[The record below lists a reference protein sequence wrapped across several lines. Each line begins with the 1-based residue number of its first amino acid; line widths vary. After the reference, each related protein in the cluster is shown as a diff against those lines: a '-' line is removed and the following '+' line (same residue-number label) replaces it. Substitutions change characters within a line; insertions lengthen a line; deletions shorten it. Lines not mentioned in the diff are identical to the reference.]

1 MNNILPLSKWLSDA
15 RSNDHVVAR
24 RADKNLFLADLR
36 RDVGMLHAR
45 LITCSALRW
54 ALCFHDSYQFCVA
67 LLALLHAA
75 KVPVLLGHSRNAQLI
90 EQQAHFDAVLSDMSL
105 DLSCAVWSLSETGNI
120 TQPLPPVSDTASM
133 TLFTSGST
141 GEPRRIIKQ
150 INAMDCE
157 AAWLAQLW
165 GERMDGC
172 LIRSSV
178 NHQHLYGLTSR
189 IWLAQALGIPFECEM
204 VAFPEQLT
212 RNVVHN
218 NQRSVFISS
227 PAFLQRL
234 DTQLPAPPTALVVS
248 AGGPLTQ
255 KDAQRV
261 HQWLGLH
268 VDEIYGST
276 ETGVM
281 AWRSRQTEAQWQR
294 FPGVKFERDLQDNW
308 RVMSPL
314 IADPEG
320 LLLDDRLTFAA
331 DGTFRLDGRHDRV
344 VKIEEKRISLSEI
357 ERRLTTLEGIDQA
370 AVLLVQ
376 RGKRQCIGAVLVLN
390 SNGLHGLNHAGRGVQ
405 IRRWRQQLS
414 DWLEPVAIPRY
425 WRIVSEIPL
434 NQQSKRSWPQLQELF
449 NETH

>member
-1 MNNILPLSKWLSDA
+1 MKSILPLSKWLSDVRA
-15 RSNDHVVAR
+15 NGHVVAR
-24 RADKNLFLADLR
+24 RGDKNICLADLR

-45 LITCSALRW
+45 LTKRSERRW

-75 KVPVLLGHSRNAQLI
+75 KVPILLGHHRHAQLI
-90 EQQAHFDAVLSDMSL
+90 EQREHFDAALSDISL
-105 DLSCAVWSLSETGNI
+105 DLPCAVWSLSDEGNV
-120 TQPLPPVSDTASM
+120 TPELPSVSDSAYL

-141 GEPRRIIKQ
+141 GEPRRIVKRVK
-150 INAMDCE
+150 AMDRE
-157 AAWLAQLW
+157 AEWLAQLW
-165 GERMDGC
+165 GEQIDGC
-172 LIRSSV
+172 LIRASV
-178 NHQHLYGLTSR
+178 SHQHLYGLTFR
-189 IWLAQALGIPFECEM
+189 IWLGQALGIPFECEM
-204 VAFPEQLT
+204 VAFPEQLA

-218 NQRSVFISS
+218 NQRSVFITS

-234 DTQLPAPPTALVVS
+234 DTQLPAPPTALVIS

-255 KDAQRV
+255 KAAQLV
-261 HQWLGLH
+261 HRWLGVN

-281 AWRSRQTEAQWQR
+281 AWRSRQTDAQWQR

-308 RVMSPL
+308 CVMSPL
-314 IADPEG
+314 IASPEG
-320 LLLDDRLTFAA
+320 FMLDDRLIFAP
-331 DGTFRLDGRHDRV
+331 DGTFQLDGRHDRV

-357 ERRLTTLEGIDQA
+357 ERRLAALDGIDQA
-370 AVLLVQ
+370 VVLLVQ
-376 RGKRQCIGAVLVLN
+376 RGTRQCIGVVLVLN
-390 SNGLHGLNHAGRGVQ
+390 STGLHLLNQFGRGVQ

-434 NQQSKRSWPQLQELF
+434 NQQSKRSWPALQELF